1 MTARDPVPV
10 VREALSL
17 PVVFLT
23 VALGGGARVMMDGTV
38 RFVVPPLMAL
48 VLAAMLLGLMTRAGL
63 VAPERLFSPAR
74 RPLENANGAV
84 VLLALF
90 SASAQVFH
98 MLTPDRGLLHLLFN
112 FLFLV
117 LLLNTFA
124 GRTDRGHLVRHLLV
138 LFGTALVLKFVLLQG
153 LGRPGGS
160 LAKRLFST
168 ALEGVSLGSLAV
180 QSAPASAGYLAF
192 AMLALFFLGLWLLP
206 PAATPA
212 RRSDHNRSDR

>member
-1 MTARDPVPV
+1 MKTRDAFPV

-17 PVVFLT
+17 PVIFLT
-23 VALGGGARVMMDGTV
+23 VALGGGARVMMDGSI

-63 VAPERLFSPAR
+63 VAPERLFSPTR
-74 RPLENANGAV
+74 RPLENANGAI

-90 SASAQVFH
+90 VASAQVFH

-112 FLFLV
+112 VLFLV

-153 LGRPGGS
+153 LGRPDGS
-160 LAKRLFST
+160 LAKRLLST
-168 ALEGVSLGSLAV
+168 ALEGVSLGSLNV
-180 QSAPASAGYLAF
+180 ESAPASAGYLAF

-206 PAATPA
+206 TAQTPGQTSE
-212 RRSDHNRSDR
+212 RSHNSR